1 MPILDWVNK
10 AQAAVAADEV
20 PYRLLQQQS
29 VHGDPAA
36 DNQLIQ
42 GGFTPDFI
50 AELKDG
56 RILAVEYK
64 GEPYKTNDD
73 SREKK
78 NVGAQWEHSSG
89 GKCLFLMAVSDDELG
104 RGVARQI
111 DDKIREHG

>member
-1 MPILDWVNK
+1 MLPTATD
-10 AQAAVAADEV
+10 
-20 PYRLLQQQS
+20 YS
-29 VHGDPAA
+29 Y
-36 DNQLIQ
+36 
-42 GGFTPDFI
+42 PDFI

-56 RILAVEYK
+56 RIQTVGYK

-78 NVGAQWEHSSG
+78 NVGAQSEHSSG

-111 DDKIREHG
+111 DDKIRGV